1 MGPSVSFLGHASTL
15 IEIDGVRV
23 LTDPLLRS
31 RITFL
36 RRVVAPAPAE
46 MSQNIDV
53 VLISHL
59 HHDHCDLASL
69 AMLSEAVVVAPQGAG
84 GYLRTRGKLPN
95 VIELNEGESA
105 QVCGLV
111 ITAVHADHDGLRPP
125 LGPRAIALGYVVS
138 GDDGT
143 VYFAG
148 DTDVFPEMA
157 NLPMPDSRGLD
168 VALLPVWGWGPNL
181 GPGHMNPQRAADALK
196 LLEAKIA
203 VPIHWGTLFPAIL
216 ESTMPGAR
224 ALLSQPPRQFAELAA
239 AGGSGT
245 EVVVTEPGKR
255 VRTANE

>member
-36 RRVVAPAPAE
+36 RRVVPAAPEE

-59 HHDHCDLASL
+59 HHDHCDLGSL
-69 AMLSEAVVVAPQGAG
+69 AMLPDAIIIAPQGAG
-84 GYLRTRGKLPN
+84 GYLRTRGKLSN
-95 VIELNEGESA
+95 VIELNEGEST
-105 QVCGLV
+105 QVRGL
-111 ITAVHADHDGLRPP
+111 IFTAVHADHDGLRPP

-138 GDDGT
+138 GNDGT

-157 NLPMPDSRGLD
+157 TLPMPESRGLD

-181 GPGHMNPQRAADALK
+181 GPGHMNPQRAADALD
-196 LLEAKIA
+196 LLQAKVA
-203 VPIHWGTLFPAIL
+203 VPIHWGTLFPAML
-216 ESTMPGAR
+216 KTTLPGSR

-245 EVVVTEPGKR
+245 EVLVTEPGER
-255 VRTANE
+255 VRTTHE